1 MSVITKIE
9 QQRNKSRVN
18 IFVDGAFFCG
28 LNKETAIIFKLKEGK
43 EVEEE
48 KLKKIIFESEVKSAF
63 EKSLDYLGRQMY
75 SKKVLQD
82 KLVLKGFSQEVVE
95 AAIKKLEE
103 YKYVDDELFAKQF
116 VQQNTKR
123 SKRILKEKL
132 TQKGVSKDIISRVLE
147 ENRDSDEFEI
157 CLFHAQKYAKN
168 KQIEGQKEIQK
179 FYASLARKG
188 FDFNTIKKAVK
199 TVINKDFEEENNFD

>member
-28 LNKETAIIFKLKEGK
+28 LNKETAIIFRLKEGK
-43 EVEEE
+43 EVDES
-48 KLKKIIFESEVKSAF
+48 KLQKAIFESEVKSAF

-75 SKKVLQD
+75 SKKVLFD
-82 KLVLKGFSQEVVE
+82 KLTLKGFSPEVSK
-95 AAIKKLEE
+95 AAIEKLES
-103 YKYVDDELFAKQF
+103 YRYVDDELFAKQF
-116 VQQNTKR
+116 VQQNSKK
-123 SKRILKEKL
+123 SKRILKDKL
-132 TQKGVSKDIISRVLE
+132 QQKGVDKEIISKVLE
-147 ENRDSDEFEI
+147 ENRAGDEFEI
-157 CLFHAQKYAKN
+157 CLLEAKKYAKN
-168 KQIEGQKEIQK
+168 KTIDGAKDIQK

-188 FDFNTIKKAVK
+188 FDFSTIKKAVK

>member
-28 LNKETAIIFKLKEGK
+28 LNKETAIIFKLKENRGID
-43 EVEEE
+43 EE
-48 KLKKIIFESEVKSAF
+48 KLKKAIFESEVKSAF

-75 SKKVLQD
+75 SKKVLFD
-82 KLVLKGFSQEVVE
+82 KLTLKGFSPEVVKS
-95 AAIKKLEE
+95 AIAKLEE
-103 YKYVDDELFAKQF
+103 YRYVDDELFAKQF

-132 TQKGVSKDIISRVLE
+132 TKKCVDKEIIVKILE
-147 ENRDSDEFEI
+147 ENRDSDVYEI
-157 CLFHAQKYAKN
+157 CLLQAQKYAKN
-168 KQIEGQKEIQK
+168 RTFEDPKDIQK

-188 FDFNTIKKAVK
+188 FDFSTIKKAVK
-199 TVINKDFEEENNFD
+199 TVINKGFEEENNFD